1 MRSNIFAAVCLSA
14 VFTTAYLAMASAA
27 AAAPIVVFDGF
38 VTADALI
45 AAPLDATVSLAGPL
59 GLRGGLQSGPIAFN
73 APGGGVLTSTVT
85 DFGQTGDVFEVFA
98 DGASLGITA
107 PVPAGGLDNSIG
119 TFKVTVGTGPHTVD
133 VWDYVLSY
141 AGGAS
146 PYGGA
151 VDDTFSPA
159 DLGVTVAFDV
169 PEPASAT
176 LAAGWQLAFGLT
188 ARRRVP
194 AGAGV

>member
-1 MRSNIFAAVCLSA
+1 MRSKMLAAVCVSA
-14 VFTTAYLAMASAA
+14 IFTMASAA
-27 AAAPIVVFDGF
+27 ATAPVVLFDGF
-38 VTADALI
+38 VTADGLT
-45 AAPLDATVSLAGPL
+45 AAPAGATASLAGPL
-59 GLRGGLQSGPIAFN
+59 GLRGGLQSGAIAFN
-73 APGGGVLTSTVT
+73 APGGGVLTVTVT

-107 PVPAGGLDNSIG
+107 PVPAGGLDNSTG

-176 LAAGWQLAFGLT
+176 LAAGWLFALGLT
-188 ARRRVP
+188 ARRRVRGG
-194 AGAGV
+194 AGA